1 MSEVDKL
8 KEGVGKRLIP
18 WGILS
23 IIIGLILYFGL
34 PNTILSGIGLQ
45 ALIWGSIDVIIAL
58 SIIYKQKEQSVTKIA
73 KTVSGSIKVDIL
85 VQIIGL
91 VIIVVFF
98 QNPFYMGNGIGVIIQ
113 GFFLLVLDST
123 YLKELRNLEK
133 ETETQTLESP
143 S

>member
-8 KEGVGKRLIP
+8 KKGVGKRLIP

-58 SIIYKQKEQSVTKIA
+58 SIVYKQKEQSVSKI
-73 KTVSGSIKVDIL
+73 
-85 VQIIGL
+85 
-91 VIIVVFF
+91 
-98 QNPFYMGNGIGVIIQ
+98 
-113 GFFLLVLDST
+113 
-123 YLKELRNLEK
+123 
-133 ETETQTLESP
+133 
-143 S
+143 